1 MGEAQDSCGCGC
13 GCEETTGRSDPALKD
28 YWQRAAD
35 DELVCYCGQ
44 VSKGVIVRAI
54 MLGAYT
60 IPVIKVMTGACS
72 GRDCQTL
79 NPRGRCC
86 AEDIKCL
93 IELHAS
99 RPSFSFA

>member
-1 MGEAQDSCGCGC
+1 MGEAHEGCECGC
-13 GCEETTGRSDPALKD
+13 GCEEIAGGDPALRE
-28 YWQRAAD
+28 YWRQAPD
-35 DELVCYCGQ
+35 QELVCFCGQ
-44 VSKGVIVRAI
+44 VSKGQIVRAI

-60 IPVIKVMTGACS
+60 IPVIKIMTGACQ
-72 GRDCQTL
+72 GRDCQTK

-86 AEDIKCL
+86 DADVKCL